1 MSILLAA
8 LLLSTDPTGAPP
20 VANATTPAQSSAP
33 AKPQKEKKICRADPT
48 ETGSHMVKR
57 ICLTQDQ
64 WDAQRGRT
72 TDEFNSSMPNGH

>member
-8 LLLSTDPTGAPP
+8 LLLSAQPVQAPTA
-20 VANATTPAQSSAP
+20 TPAASVP
-33 AKPQKEKKICRADPT
+33 VEKPKKEKKICRADPT

-57 ICLTQDQ
+57 ICLTQEQ

-72 TDEFNSSMPNGH
+72 SDEFNSTMPNGH

>member
-8 LLLSTDPTGAPP
+8 LFLSAQP
-20 VANATTPAQSSAP
+20 VAQAP
-33 AKPQKEKKICRADPT
+33 AAAPAAPAPVAAEKPKKEKKICRADPT

-57 ICLTQDQ
+57 ICMTQEQ

-72 TDEFNSSMPNGH
+72 TDEFNASMPGAH